1 MERFGK
7 RNKEKTISL
16 ELSGLKHNANC
27 GKTFAIHTKDTF
39 WWCQLLSRF
48 EIFQMGFKVSHL
60 QIGDSL
66 TEETKIFH
74 TWTDWIENHKNDLKT
89 MAVNL
94 RKTSRTEL
102 AGGVFS
108 FKKDNIFPSSKS
120 A

>member
-1 MERFGK
+1 
-7 RNKEKTISL
+7 
-16 ELSGLKHNANC
+16 
-27 GKTFAIHTKDTF
+27 
-39 WWCQLLSRF
+39 
-48 EIFQMGFKVSHL
+48 
-60 QIGDSL
+60 
-66 TEETKIFH
+66 
-74 TWTDWIENHKNDLKT
+74 